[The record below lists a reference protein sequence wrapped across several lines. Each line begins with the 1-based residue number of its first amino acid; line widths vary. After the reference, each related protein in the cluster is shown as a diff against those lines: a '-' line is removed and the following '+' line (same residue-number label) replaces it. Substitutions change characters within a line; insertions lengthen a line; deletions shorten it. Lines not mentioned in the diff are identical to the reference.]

1 MTAKIDVQD
10 EAGGVIKVSAVEEAL
25 DGVEDFG
32 LEAMQLQHALNC
44 CQHAGVIVEENYLLF
59 AVRHHRRSPRRAE
72 RLDDVRPTST
82 GSLLF
87 QSLVRINKRHFDVCN
102 FRRQG

>member
-25 DGVEDFG
+25 DGVEDFS

-44 CQHAGVIVEENYLLF
+44 CQHAGVIVEDKYLLF
-59 AVRHHRRSPRRAE
+59 ALRHHRRSPRRAE
-72 RLDDVRPTST
+72 RLDDVRPTATRSYCSKAWYAST
-82 GSLLF
+82 SDTLMF
-87 QSLVRINKRHFDVCN
+87 VN